1 MDEEKID
8 FSFKI
13 LLLGNSDVGKSSI
26 FVRYFDKGFEDNML
40 SIIGQDD
47 ENKIVEKDGKIIQ
60 LQIFDTAGQE
70 RFRSVAKNLYK
81 GADGILIVYDISD
94 QKTFDSIEEWIESL
108 EEKIDLLKVG
118 IIIAENKYDLFK
130 EKLKLEEL
138 KKNESLPKEE
148 EENYKILMEKNF
160 VTDEMKNNFKK
171 KYNYEIMK
179 TSAKDNFNI
188 NEIFNKLI
196 EKIITLKKKKELTPD
211 NTNKENTLKLDKPN
225 KNKKKKGLC

>member
-8 FSFKI
+8 FYFKI
-13 LLLGNSDVGKSSI
+13 LLLGNSDVGKTSI
-26 FVRYFDKGFEDNML
+26 FGRYFDKGFEDNML
-40 SIIGQDD
+40 STIGQDD
-47 ENKIVEKDGKIIQ
+47 ENKIVEKDGKKIQ

-70 RFRSVAKNLYK
+70 RFRALAKNLYK

-94 QKTFDSIEEWIESL
+94 KKTFDSIEEWIESL
-108 EEKIDLLKVG
+108 KEKIDPLKVG
-118 IIIAENKYDLFK
+118 IIIAENKYDLFN

-188 NEIFNKLI
+188 NEIFNRLI
-196 EKIITLKKKKELTPD
+196 EKMIILKEKKKLTSD
-211 NTNKENTLKLDKPN
+211 KTNKENTLKLNKSN
-225 KNKKKKGLC
+225 KNKKKKGRC

>member
-1 MDEEKID
+1 MNEEKID
-8 FSFKI
+8 FNFKI
-13 LLLGNSDVGKSSI
+13 LLLGNSNVGKTSI
-26 FVRYFDKGFEDNML
+26 FVSYFEREFQDVML
-40 SIIGQDD
+40 STIGYDN
-47 ENKIVEKDGKIIQ
+47 EYKIVEKDGKKIQ

-70 RFRSVAKNLYK
+70 RFRALAKNLYK

-94 QKTFDSIEEWIESL
+94 KKTFDSIEEWIESL
-108 EEKIDLLKVG
+108 KEKIDPLKVG
-118 IIIAENKYDLFK
+118 IIIAENKYDLFN

-196 EKIITLKKKKELTPD
+196 EKIITLKKKKELTSD

-225 KNKKKKGLC
+225 KNKKKKGRC